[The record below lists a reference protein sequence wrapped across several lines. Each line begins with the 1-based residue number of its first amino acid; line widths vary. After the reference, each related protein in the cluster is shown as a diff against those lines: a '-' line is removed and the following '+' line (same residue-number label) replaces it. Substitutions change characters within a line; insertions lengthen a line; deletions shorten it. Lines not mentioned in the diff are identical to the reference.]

1 MKKRE
6 DGRYRKRVT
15 LPDGRKKDIYGHSP
29 AEANAKARALLKE
42 ADTGVDVDDDTLTG
56 EWARI
61 WLGTYKSVLRAHTIM
76 GYQNAYNN
84 HIREFLAPLPLKSIR
99 PVHIQGVMNAVAKY
113 SEDLQR
119 KVLNTMKQMFATAAL
134 NRLISANPCEG
145 IKIAPHATD
154 KRIKVLSPEQQDELM
169 ASVKDWR
176 AQLFCALCL
185 YAGLRREEALGLQW
199 GDIKDGKI
207 TVNRAVTFVKNQQ
220 DPDHSLKSDAA
231 HRSIP
236 IPPPL
241 ADILEHTP
249 RGDSLQLVTNAQGN
263 DMTLIAYR
271 HLWAHVTGSVSFAL
285 HAHMLRHSYATA
297 LYRAGVDLKT
307 AQYLLGHSDIKMT
320 ADIYTHVANE
330 QIDEAAVKIG
340 SIFSK
345 GSKGGQN
352 QVNGNDDK
360 KQ

>member
-1 MKKRE
+1 MKKRD
-6 DGRYRKRVT
+6 DGRYRKKVK
-15 LPDGRKKDIYGHSP
+15 LPDGRTKYLYGTSP
-29 AEANAKARALLKE
+29 AEVNAKARALLKE
-42 ADTGVDVDDDTLTG
+42 ADTGVDVDDDTKVG
-56 EWARI
+56 EWTRI
-61 WLGTYKSVLRAHTIM
+61 WFDTYKSTLRAHTVM

-84 HIREFLAPLPLKSIR
+84 HICEKLAALSLKSVR
-99 PVHIQGVMNAVAKY
+99 PVHVQSVMNDVAGY

-119 KVLNTMKQMFATAAL
+119 KILNTMKQMFTTAAM
-134 NRLISANPCEG
+134 NRLIAANPCDG
-145 IKIAPHATD
+145 IKITKHAKD
-154 KRIKVLSPEQQDELM
+154 NRIKVLSPDQQDELM
-169 ASVKDWR
+169 VSVTDTR
-176 AQLFCALCL
+176 AHLFCALCL
-185 YAGLRREEALGLQW
+185 YGGLRREEALGLQW
-199 GDIKDGKI
+199 GDIKDSRI
-207 TVNRAVTFVKNQQ
+207 TVNRAITFLKNQQ

-249 RGDSLQLVTNAQGN
+249 KGDSLQLITNAKGG

-271 HLWAHVTGSVSFAL
+271 HMWEHVTSSVDFGV

-340 SIFSK
+340 SIFSE
-345 GSKGGQN
+345 GSKRGQGQASGSIN
-352 QVNGNDDK
+352 EK
-360 KQ
+360 